1 MARPESA
8 FKTMCT
14 VGPYAD
20 GISLGFADGRRIF
33 PIMSK
38 PAMSKPA
45 EPKARPHVPS
55 PPESPSPDSAG
66 TAPAMPKEV
75 GGPQGPE
82 PTRHGDWHYK
92 GRCTDF

>member
-8 FKTMCT
+8 FKTMCK
-14 VGPYAD
+14 VGSYTS
-20 GISLGFADGRRIF
+20 GISLGFTGGRRIF

-38 PAMSKPA
+38 PA
-45 EPKARPHVPS
+45 EPKALPPATS
-55 PPESPSPDSAG
+55 PPESPSPGSPG
-66 TAPAMPKEV
+66 KGPAMPKEV